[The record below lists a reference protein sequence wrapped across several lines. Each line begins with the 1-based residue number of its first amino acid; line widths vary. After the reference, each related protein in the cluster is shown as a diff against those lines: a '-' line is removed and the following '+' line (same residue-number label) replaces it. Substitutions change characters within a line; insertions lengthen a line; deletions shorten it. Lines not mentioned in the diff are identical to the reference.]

1 MRPHRPHS
9 ASSLV
14 DFKVSELQTKNKKI
28 KEYFLICHYRYTV
41 SVVIMK
47 KKNINETGKQK
58 ERSCIYF
65 SRTGYALSFQ
75 LNF

>member
-47 KKNINETGKQK
+47 KKTLTRPENRKN
-58 ERSCIYF
+58 
-65 SRTGYALSFQ
+65 ALAYTSPELVMLF
-75 LNF
+75 LFN